1 MAKGAIFL
9 VSLILH
15 IAGFSVVLHLKFTY
29 KIYDLKQK
37 SVSAFIVP
45 KEKIVAPRRD
55 GLAAG
60 IPAEEDLGG
69 KEIAGGEGSGAG
81 RAAVG
86 QKPAESQFASGA
98 QAGRPGGA
106 APAVQTPFEVKGE
119 IKESRNFSSGFGLLI
134 PPKSKL
140 DLTKT
145 KGSLEDSYLPRDK
158 YQVRSDIDFT
168 RYLFPGTGIPGPT
181 GGGGRPGRPGRPG
194 KKGAQAFIGGAAP
207 SNVQRYDFSPWANA
221 VMNRIQ
227 KNWSIT
233 APADFAWKGEVGI
246 TVVIGKNG
254 NLTLIEVIASSK
266 IDALDQA
273 AVRALELSL
282 PFPALPVDFPNSS
295 LEVYFIFQYG
305 Y

>member
-1 MAKGAIFL
+1 M
-9 VSLILH
+9 ILH

-29 KIYDLKQK
+29 RIYDLKQK

-45 KEKIVAPRRD
+45 KEKIVLPRSD
-55 GLAAG
+55 KLPAGLPPGEA
-60 IPAEEDLGG
+60 LGA
-69 KEIAGGEGSGAG
+69 KEIAGGGGSGAG
-81 RAAVG
+81 RAG
-86 QKPAESQFASGA
+86 LGEKPAGSKAPSGA
-98 QAGRPGGA
+98 QAARPGGA
-106 APAVQTPFEVKGE
+106 TPAVQSPFEVKGE

-140 DLTKT
+140 DLTKA
-145 KGSLEDSYLPRDK
+145 KENFEESYLPRDK
-158 YQVRSDIDFT
+158 YQVRSDINFGK
-168 RYLFPGTGIPGPT
+168 YLYPGGAISGTP
-181 GGGGRPGRPGRPG
+181 GGGGRPGRPG

-207 SNVQRYDFSPWANA
+207 PNVQKYDFSPWANA

-227 KNWSIT
+227 KNWSIA
-233 APADFAWKGEVGI
+233 APGDFAWKGEVGI

-282 PFPALPVDFPNSS
+282 PFPALPADFPNSS

-305 Y
+305 D

>member
-15 IAGFSVVLHLKFTY
+15 IAVFSVVLHLKFTY

-60 IPAEEDLGG
+60 IPAGEDLGG

-86 QKPAESQFASGA
+86 QKPAESQLASGA
-98 QAGRPGGA
+98 QAARPGGA
-106 APAVQTPFEVKGE
+106 APAVQSPFEVKGE

-168 RYLFPGTGIPGPT
+168 RYLFPGTGISGTT
-181 GGGGRPGRPGRPG
+181 GGGGRPGRPG

-207 SNVQRYDFSPWANA
+207 SNVQKYDFSPWANA

-227 KNWSIT
+227 KNWSIA
-233 APADFAWKGEVGI
+233 APGDFAWKGEVGI

-273 AVRALELSL
+273 AVTALELSL

>member
-1 MAKGAIFL
+1 MTLHFIGIF
-9 VSLILH
+9 
-15 IAGFSVVLHLKFTY
+15 FVLHLKFSY

-45 KEKIVAPRRD
+45 KEKIVVPGKDKLPGGISGGEA
-55 GLAAG
+55 LAA
-60 IPAEEDLGG
+60 
-69 KEIAGGEGSGAG
+69 KETAGGGGSGVG
-81 RAAVG
+81 RAGPGRRPPEPQATPGG
-86 QKPAESQFASGA
+86 QAA
-98 QAGRPGGA
+98 RPGGLV
-106 APAVQTPFEVKGE
+106 PAGQSPFEVKGE

-140 DLTKT
+140 DLTKA
-145 KGSLEDSYLPRDK
+145 KGNLEDSYLPHDK
-158 YQVRSDIDFT
+158 YQVRSDIDFSK
-168 RYLFPGTGIPGPT
+168 YFYPGIGVSGSAASGT
-181 GGGGRPGRPGRPG
+181 GGGGGGRAGRPGRR
-194 KKGAQAFIGGAAP
+194 GAQAFIGGAGP
-207 SNVQRYDFSPWANA
+207 SNVRKYDFSPWANA

-227 KNWSIT
+227 KNWSI
-233 APADFAWKGEVGI
+233 AAAGDIAWKGEVGI

-282 PFPALPVDFPNSS
+282 PFPALPVDFPDST

>member
-15 IAGFSVVLHLKFTY
+15 IAGFSLVVHLKFTY

-60 IPAEEDLGG
+60 IPAGEDLGG

-86 QKPAESQFASGA
+86 QKPVESQLASGA

-140 DLTKT
+140 DLTKA
-145 KGSLEDSYLPRDK
+145 KGNLEDSYLPRDK
-158 YQVRSDIDFT
+158 YQVRSDINFAK
-168 RYLFPGTGIPGPT
+168 YLYPGTAISSTT
-181 GGGGRPGRPGRPG
+181 GAGGRPGRPG

-207 SNVQRYDFSPWANA
+207 PNVQKYDFSPWANA

-227 KNWSIT
+227 KNWSIA

-273 AVRALELSL
+273 AIRALELSL
-282 PFPALPVDFPNSS
+282 PFPALPADFPNSS

-305 Y
+305 D

>member
-1 MAKGAIFL
+1 
-9 VSLILH
+9 LILH
-15 IAGFSVVLHLKFTY
+15 IAGFSFVLHLKFSY

-60 IPAEEDLGG
+60 IPAGEDLGE

-106 APAVQTPFEVKGE
+106 APAVQSPFEVKGE

-168 RYLFPGTGIPGPT
+168 RYLFPGTGISGTT
-181 GGGGRPGRPGRPG
+181 GGGGRAGRPG

-207 SNVQRYDFSPWANA
+207 PNVQKYDFSPWANA

-227 KNWSIT
+227 KNWSIA
-233 APADFAWKGEVGI
+233 APGDFAWKGEVGI
-246 TVVIGKNG
+246 TVMIGKNG

>member
-1 MAKGAIFL
+1 M
-9 VSLILH
+9 ILH
-15 IAGFSVVLHLKFTY
+15 IAGFSFVLHLKFSY
-29 KIYDLKQK
+29 RIYDLKQK

-45 KEKIVAPRRD
+45 MEKIVVPRRD
-55 GLAAG
+55 RLPAG
-60 IPAEEDLGG
+60 IAPGKESGA
-69 KEIAGGEGSGAG
+69 KEIAGEGGSVAG
-81 RAAVG
+81 RAG
-86 QKPAESQFASGA
+86 LGGKPVEAEAASGG
-98 QAGRPGGA
+98 QAARPGGA
-106 APAVQTPFEVKGE
+106 APAVQSPFEVKGE

-168 RYLFPGTGIPGPT
+168 RYLFPGTGISGTT
-181 GGGGRPGRPGRPG
+181 GGGGRAGRPG

-207 SNVQRYDFSPWANA
+207 PNVQKYDFSPWANA

-227 KNWSIT
+227 KNWSIA
-233 APADFAWKGEVGI
+233 APGDFAWKGEVGI

>member
-15 IAGFSVVLHLKFTY
+15 IAGFSVVLHLKFSY

-60 IPAEEDLGG
+60 IPAGEDLGE

-106 APAVQTPFEVKGE
+106 APAVQSPFEVKGE

-168 RYLFPGTGIPGPT
+168 RYLFPGTGISGTT
-181 GGGGRPGRPGRPG
+181 GGGGRPGRPG

-207 SNVQRYDFSPWANA
+207 SNVQKYDFSPWANA

-227 KNWSIT
+227 KNWSIA
-233 APADFAWKGEVGI
+233 APGDFAWKGEVGI

>member
-1 MAKGAIFL
+1 M
-9 VSLILH
+9 ILH
-15 IAGFSVVLHLKFTY
+15 FVGLFFILHLKFTY
-29 KIYDLKQK
+29 KIYDLRQK

-45 KEKIVAPRRD
+45 KEKIVIPGKDR
-55 GLAAG
+55 LPSG
-60 IPAEEDLGG
+60 IPGGEALGA
-69 KEIAGGEGSGAG
+69 KEIVGGGGSGSGQVGGGRKPPEPQAVPGAQVARPEGSA
-81 RAAVG
+81 RVAR
-86 QKPAESQFASGA
+86 S
-98 QAGRPGGA
+98 
-106 APAVQTPFEVKGE
+106 PFEAKGE

-145 KGSLEDSYLPRDK
+145 KGNLEDSYLPRDK
-158 YQVRSDIDFT
+158 YQVRSDIDFSK
-168 RYLFPGTGIPGPT
+168 YLYPGIGVSGSAASGTAG
-181 GGGGRPGRPGRPG
+181 GGGGRPGRPGKR
-194 KKGAQAFIGGAAP
+194 GAQAFIGGAGP
-207 SNVQRYDFSPWANA
+207 SNVRKYDFSPWANG

-227 KNWSIT
+227 RNWSIA
-233 APADFAWKGEVGI
+233 APGDFAWKGEVGI

-273 AVRALELSL
+273 AVKALELSL
-282 PFPALPVDFPNSS
+282 PFPALPADFPDSS

>member
-60 IPAEEDLGG
+60 IPAGEDLGG

-168 RYLFPGTGIPGPT
+168 RYLFPATGISGPT
-181 GGGGRPGRPGRPG
+181 GGGGRPGRPG